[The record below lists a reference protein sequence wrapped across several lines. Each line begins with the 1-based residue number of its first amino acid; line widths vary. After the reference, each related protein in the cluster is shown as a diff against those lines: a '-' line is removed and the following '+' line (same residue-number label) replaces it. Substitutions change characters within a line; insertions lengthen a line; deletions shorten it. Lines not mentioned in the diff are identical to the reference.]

1 MSEIAEP
8 TAAAERPSG
17 RAAPSAGSCGSG
29 RITFFYPGLARRVGI
44 GLSEAE
50 GIKASDDE
58 EVARSAV

>member
-8 TAAAERPSG
+8 TAAAERPRG
-17 RAAPSAGSCGSG
+17 TLR
-29 RITFFYPGLARRVGI
+29 RELRYPGLARRVGI
-44 GLSEAE
+44 GLSKAE

>member
-8 TAAAERPSG
+8 TAAAERHPQPG
-17 RAAPSAGSCGSG
+17 AAGPGG
-29 RITFFYPGLARRVGI
+29 ITFFYPGLARRVGI

-58 EVARSAV
+58 EVARSEA